1 MLRALFISLLFCLVQ
16 DAMSSLQDLSLD
28 QFGIK
33 NDNQALE
40 KKPLPAKK
48 NPLFAKVMETE
59 KNSDPMIIRPR
70 IEYDDYLR
78 IRTLPKVLGINLQ
91 MNY

>member
-1 MLRALFISLLFCLVQ
+1 MHRVFFVIIFVTLAKS
-16 DAMSSLQDLSLD
+16 AWSSLQDLTLG
-28 QFGIK
+28 QFGITDHK
-33 NDNQALE
+33 QTLE
-40 KKPLPAKK
+40 KKPTPVKK
-48 NPLFAKVMETE
+48 NALFTKMMETE
-59 KNSDPMIIRPR
+59 KNSEPMIIRPR